1 MLSTIRPERLVK
13 SGTGR
18 YTVLLVGLG
27 ATGVALGWLGPQ
39 TRHAPQ
45 RLTRRLSQGRPQA
58 LSRPSGRR

>member
-1 MLSTIRPERLVK
+1 MIHPERLVK

-39 TRHAPQ
+39 TRQAPQ
-45 RLTRRLSQGRPQA
+45 RLSQGLSQA